1 MSAPVCEDGSD
12 PGRVERLDPLL
23 HLISK
28 QQVLGMS
35 EHRSQNQGTLSFS
48 NSLNGSSLE
57 ATVVA

>member
-28 QQVLGMS
+28 QVLGMS